1 MVSSLITVAVIAWL
15 AQLALG
21 GWQIRQFNRAFDKLC
36 QQGRVGVGRSGG
48 RFKPRVV
55 VAIAL
60 DNEDNVADTLL
71 MRGLT
76 VFARPQKIAALQGKS
91 LQDLQP
97 DVIFPHDPLCQNALS
112 LALKLKHG

>member
-1 MVSSLITVAVIAWL
+1 MVSTLITVAVIAWM

-76 VFARPQKIAALQGKS
+76 VFARPQKITALQGRS

>member
-1 MVSSLITVAVIAWL
+1 MVSSLITIAVIAWL

-60 DNEDNVADTLL
+60 DNENNVADTLL

>member
-1 MVSSLITVAVIAWL
+1 MVTTLITVAIIAWL
-15 AQLALG
+15 SQLALG
-21 GWQIRQFNRAFDKLC
+21 GWQIWRFNRAFDQLC

-55 VAIAL
+55 IAVAL
-60 DNEDNVADTLL
+60 DKDDKVCDSLI

-76 VFARPQKIAALQGKS
+76 VFARPGKIRNINGNYLEELK
-91 LQDLQP
+91 P
-97 DVIFPHDPLCQNALS
+97 DVIFPQDPLCQNALS